1 MVARERRRPRKI
13 AGGEYRNKWINNSY
27 IDAYLFLIHVLFTC
41 HSLITAAMQKFN
53 EAKQATDATAEE
65 EEKTAETAEAK
76 KDDLAENNETSVDET
91 STSAEELHD
100 RGQGTVTPAAKGGGT
115 HWRFLNL

>member
-1 MVARERRRPRKI
+1 
-13 AGGEYRNKWINNSY
+13 
-27 IDAYLFLIHVLFTC
+27 
-41 HSLITAAMQKFN
+41 MQKFN
-53 EAKQATDATAEE
+53 EAKQATDTTAEE

-100 RGQGTVTPAAKGGGT
+100 GGQGTVTPAAKGGGT
-115 HWRFLNL
+115 H